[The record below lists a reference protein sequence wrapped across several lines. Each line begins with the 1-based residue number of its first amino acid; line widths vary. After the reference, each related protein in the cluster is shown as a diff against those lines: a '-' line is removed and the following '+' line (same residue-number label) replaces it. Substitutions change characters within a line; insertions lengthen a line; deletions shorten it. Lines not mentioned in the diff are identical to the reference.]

1 MADNFFKLKIAGTG
15 NGSTVTYGSF
25 NVQKPQN
32 YTNNEAYI
40 GQHPLTDTPAQT
52 EGANT
57 VGPWTEANAGK
68 LLSCF
73 EIDWGGAIEG
83 WKEESDANWDSGLYT
98 FPDSIKNSSD
108 LLRYIFMLRW
118 KLEHMQPLQ
127 TFTITWDKNGA
138 TSWSATGATT
148 SFSKSIE
155 FSSLTKPIASRV
167 YTYKFGTTTKT
178 YTYTHDNDTDWGT
191 TTSGSAFSGN
201 LLLQNYKFYALWHD
215 GSWNDTTIP
224 NIDNNVTRTI
234 IWDTNGGTAGSN
246 GTTQYYVGTKWQDEE
261 NTDAPSSLQNIKP
274 TKSKEYTAVDYLKT
288 SSFTI
293 AGNPSL
299 SEQTFKGWF
308 TAKSEG
314 IQINTSN
321 ITKYLSLTEN
331 TTFYAQ
337 YDAIP
342 ATYYWYVGNDI
353 QEPTSTITVT
363 TGNNSGWRKIDK
375 SLANVDQY
383 TSANPLWNGANNP
396 IQTGLTTVGCYLYL
410 PKEYVDAGLG
420 VYDGLSA
427 AALDNLYE
435 KTSRQAITIE
445 SIVYYEYFLSG
456 VCTQFD
462 LSIYKK

>member
-83 WKEESDANWDSGLYT
+83 WKEESDANWDNSLYT

-127 TFTITWDKNGA
+127 TFTITWDQNGA

-155 FSSLTKPIASRV
+155 FSLLTKPIASRV

-201 LLLQNYKFYALWHD
+201 LSLQNYRFYALWHD

-224 NIDNNVTRTI
+224 NADSVIRKIT
-234 IWDTNGGTAGSN
+234 WDTNGGTAGSN
-246 GTTQYYVGTKWQDEE
+246 GTTQYSVGTKWQDEE
-261 NTDAPSSLQNIKP
+261 NADAPSSLQNIKP
-274 TKSKEYTAVDYLKT
+274 TKSKEYKAVVDYLIT
-288 SSFTI
+288 NSFTI
-293 AGNPSL
+293 AGDPSL
-299 SEQTFKGWF
+299 SGQTFKGWF
-308 TAKSEG
+308 TAENGG
-314 IQINTSN
+314 IQITISN
-321 ITKYLSLTEN
+321 ITEYLSLTKD

-337 YDAIP
+337 YDIIP
-342 ATYYWYVGNDI
+342 ETYYWYVGTSKPTSIDTNDI
-353 QEPTSTITVT
+353 KTSATEIGWHNMDKTASIISVGQCAAVESSTWYVCIPVINNSAFIKVLSSGMDVTSTF
-363 TGNNSGWRKIDK
+363 
-375 SLANVDQY
+375 NVS
-383 TSANPLWNGANNP
+383 T
-396 IQTGLTTVGCYLYL
+396 
-410 PKEYVDAGLG
+410 
-420 VYDGLSA
+420 
-427 AALDNLYE
+427 
-435 KTSRQAITIE
+435 E
-445 SIVYYEYFLSG
+445 SISG
-456 VCTQFD
+456 KSYTIFQQIET
-462 LSIYKK
+462 SKKLKYDFSK

>member
-127 TFTITWDKNGA
+127 TFTITWDQNGA
-138 TSWSATGATT
+138 TSWSTTGATT
-148 SFSKSIE
+148 SFYKSIE

-224 NIDNNVTRTI
+224 NTESSVTRTI
-234 IWDTNGGTAGSN
+234 TWDTNGGTPGSN
-246 GTTQYYVGTKWQDEE
+246 GTTQYSVGTKWQDEE
-261 NTDAPSSLQNIKP
+261 NVDAPSSLQNIKP
-274 TKSKEYTAVDYLKT
+274 TKSKEYKAVDYLIT
-288 SSFTI
+288 NSFTI
-293 AGNPSL
+293 AGDPSL
-299 SEQTFKGWF
+299 SGQTFKGWF
-308 TAKSEG
+308 TAANEG
-314 IQINTSN
+314 TQITSSN

-337 YDAIP
+337 YDEIP
-342 ATYYWYVGNDI
+342 ETYYWYVGASKPTSIDTNDI
-353 QEPTSTITVT
+353 KTSATEIGWHNMDKTASTISVGQCTAVESSTWYVCIPVINNSAFIKVLSSGMDVTSTF
-363 TGNNSGWRKIDK
+363 
-375 SLANVDQY
+375 NVS
-383 TSANPLWNGANNP
+383 T
-396 IQTGLTTVGCYLYL
+396 
-410 PKEYVDAGLG
+410 
-420 VYDGLSA
+420 
-427 AALDNLYE
+427 
-435 KTSRQAITIE
+435 E
-445 SIVYYEYFLSG
+445 SISG
-456 VCTQFD
+456 KSYTIFQQIET
-462 LSIYKK
+462 SKKLKYDFSK

>member
-127 TFTITWDKNGA
+127 TFTITWDQNGA

-201 LLLQNYKFYALWHD
+201 LSLQNYRFYALWHD
-215 GSWNDTTIP
+215 GSWDDTTIP
-224 NIDNNVTRTI
+224 NVGSEVERTI
-234 IWDTNGGTAGSN
+234 IWNTNGGTAGSN
-246 GTTQYYVGTKWQDEE
+246 GTTQYFVGKKWQDEE
-261 NTDAPSSLQNIKP
+261 NADAPSSLQNIKP
-274 TKSKEYTAVDYLKT
+274 TKSKEYKAVDYLIT
-288 SSFTI
+288 NSFTI
-293 AGNPSL
+293 AGDPSL
-299 SEQTFKGWF
+299 SGQIFKGWF
-308 TAKSEG
+308 TAENGG
-314 IQINTSN
+314 IQITISN
-321 ITKYLSLTEN
+321 ITEYLSLTKD

-337 YDAIP
+337 YDIIPETYKWYIGTTQPTAIDNPSTWRTSNTDAGFTTTVSLSAGFNWFAYPNTWTYTAKDSSGDDFAFNAFVP
-342 ATYYWYVGNDI
+342 AATKTSISGYVLVKSPLLGVDENI
-353 QEPTSTITVT
+353 TITF
-363 TGNNSGWRKIDK
+363 SK
-375 SLANVDQY
+375 
-383 TSANPLWNGANNP
+383 
-396 IQTGLTTVGCYLYL
+396 
-410 PKEYVDAGLG
+410 
-420 VYDGLSA
+420 
-427 AALDNLYE
+427 
-435 KTSRQAITIE
+435 
-445 SIVYYEYFLSG
+445 
-456 VCTQFD
+456 
-462 LSIYKK
+462 